1 MSTYQFWT
9 PDDSDALDQ
18 QVRAFRVADKRDHPG
33 ERWSTLRYDRL
44 PRGAASDAELQRRA
58 EVAKRMRR
66 NATRPS
72 RAEPDKP
79 RAKVERDWR
88 IRWPKPRQKP
98 NGRWHAATTD
108 EGEYH
113 SKTFDTEQ
121 EAQAWLDAITG
132 RRSSEH

>member
-1 MSTYQFWT
+1 MSTYQSWT
-9 PDDSDALDQ
+9 PDDSDALDKQ
-18 QVRAFRVADKRDHPG
+18 IMVLRLADKRDRPG
-33 ERWSTLRYDRL
+33 ERWNAVRYDGL
-44 PRGAASDAELQRRA
+44 PRGAASDAELQRRN

-79 RAKVERDWR
+79 RAKVEHVWR

-98 NGRWHAATTD
+98 NGRWHAATTH
-108 EGEYH
+108 EGKHH

-121 EAQAWLDAITG
+121 EAQAWLDAITR